1 MDKMNHRLL
10 SVLSATALLA
20 GTAVSSAQDFSAGLE
35 VRARYDST
43 HELPNDKRGQSADSD
58 YERLRTRV
66 WGKYQDQDNGLTLF
80 IRLANEFRNYHHPS
94 ANSSKQRFPDVL
106 FIDNLY
112 VQYDNL
118 LGGDLSLKLGR
129 QDISFGRKRIISDGT
144 GGDGSR
150 SAYFDALRLT
160 WRPAASQSLDAFAIY
175 VHNNDLLPTLGKEHA
190 NHKRPSDYDVTGYG
204 QNEYGAG
211 LYWQDRTAESF
222 GWDAYYVFKGEHRRE
237 SSKYYKEGE
246 DVQTHTA
253 GFRILPK
260 FSQYLRGEVEAAMQ
274 VGSNSLAAQMAYG
287 GLTFLPKADDSLELT
302 AAVLYLSGDH
312 DGARGSSAWHQ
323 VFNRDTGIG
332 ETIAPMYTKYGY
344 TNLVYPHLAADLK
357 FGRPGKLHL
366 EGGAMLTAVR
376 EDAADGRNRGSFLQA
391 KYSVNL
397 GKLSKCRALDGVS
410 AAVTGEILQRGDYF
424 KDDSRGLAAFGR
436 LELAWK
442 F

>member
-20 GTAVSSAQDFSAGLE
+20 GTAVSSAQDFSAGLD

-118 LGGDLSLKLGR
+118 LGGGLGLKLGR
-129 QDISFGRKRIISDGT
+129 QDMSFGRKRIISDGT

-150 SAYFDALRLT
+150 SSCFDALRLT

-204 QNEYGAG
+204 QNEYDAG
-211 LYWQDRTAESF
+211 LYWQDRTAGHSA
-222 GWDAYYVFKGEHRRE
+222 GMRTMCSRASIAARAQSTTRRARM
-237 SSKYYKEGE
+237 SRPTPPASAFCRNSANICAAKWRPRCRWAA
-246 DVQTHTA
+246 TA
-253 GFRILPK
+253 WPPRWH
-260 FSQYLRGEVEAAMQ
+260 
-274 VGSNSLAAQMAYG
+274 MA
-287 GLTFLPKADDSLELT
+287 D
-302 AAVLYLSGDH
+302 
-312 DGARGSSAWHQ
+312 
-323 VFNRDTGIG
+323 
-332 ETIAPMYTKYGY
+332 
-344 TNLVYPHLAADLK
+344 
-357 FGRPGKLHL
+357 
-366 EGGAMLTAVR
+366 
-376 EDAADGRNRGSFLQA
+376 
-391 KYSVNL
+391 
-397 GKLSKCRALDGVS
+397 
-410 AAVTGEILQRGDYF
+410 
-424 KDDSRGLAAFGR
+424 
-436 LELAWK
+436 
-442 F
+442 